1 MGRLKVSSKPEKS
14 SGRARSS
21 GNGATRKTVVEK
33 KKPRSFAWVNR
44 LFVLIG
50 VGVVLGALVKAAIA
64 LDAIPVERIVVS
76 GKLEHTQTM
85 ALQEMVQPALVGGFL
100 SADLEHIQA
109 QLESLPWVYE
119 ASVRR
124 QWPNALEV
132 HVVEQLPIARW
143 GKSGFLNHEGEVFHP
158 SSTSSWGSL
167 PMLSGID
174 GSEQKLIADY
184 QLIGEILAPLELS
197 VTELA
202 ADALGQLRAT
212 LTGGIELVLGDE
224 ELTDRLER
232 FTALYRES
240 LFEQKVNI
248 RRVDMRYQ
256 SGIAVAFE
264 ALPNVAGI

>member
-1 MGRLKVSSKPEKS
+1 MGRSRVLNKSAKS
-14 SGRARSS
+14 SGRARSA
-21 GNGATRKTVVEK
+21 GNGATRKIVVEK
-33 KKPRSFAWVNR
+33 SKPRSFAWVNR
-44 LFVLIG
+44 LFVLIS
-50 VGVVLGALVKAAIA
+50 VGVVIGALVKAAIV

-76 GKLEHTQTM
+76 GKLEHTQKM

-100 SADLEHIQA
+100 SADLEHIRL

-132 HVVEQLPIARW
+132 YVVEQLPIARW
-143 GKSGFLNHEGEVFHP
+143 GKSAFLNHEGEVFHP
-158 SSTSSWGSL
+158 SRDSAWGSL
-167 PMLSGID
+167 PMLWGID

-184 QLIGEILAPLELS
+184 QQISEILRPMDLS
-197 VTELA
+197 VSELA
-202 ADALGQLRAT
+202 ADGLGQLKVT
-212 LTGGIELVLGDE
+212 LAGGIELLLGDE
-224 ELTDRLER
+224 ELTERLER
-232 FTALYRES
+232 FTALYSET

-264 ALPNVAGI
+264 TLPNVAGI